1 MSKKILILT
10 SSPRPVSSTKKMAE
24 AFEKGAKAAGH
35 EVVWF
40 DAAKKNLQ
48 GCRGCNGCWSK
59 GEACCQK
66 DDFNE
71 LAKLLETC
79 DMLLIATPLY
89 WFSFPAQIKAAID
102 KLYAYGG
109 AGGLRPLAFKEVGLF
124 VAGELED
131 EWEYK
136 PLIDTYK
143 YTFRYLNQTDPII
156 DRGILRVYG
165 LHEEDRLQ
173 EALRKAEEY
182 GRAI

>member
-24 AFEKGAKAAGH
+24 AFEKGAKEAGH
-35 EVVWF
+35 EIVWF
-40 DAAKKNLQ
+40 DAANKNLQ

-71 LAKLLETC
+71 LANLLENC

-89 WFSFPAQIKAAID
+89 WFNFPAQIKAAID

-109 AGGLRPLAFKEVGLF
+109 AGGLRPLGFKEVGLF

-131 EWEYK
+131 EWEYQ
-136 PLIDTYK
+136 PLLDTYK
-143 YTFRYLNQTDPII
+143 YTFQFLSPNDPIK
-156 DRGILRVYG
+156 DRGVLRVYG
-165 LHEEDRLQ
+165 LSDEGRMTD
-173 EALRKAEEY
+173 ALEKAEAY
-182 GRAI
+182 GRAV

>member
-1 MSKKILILT
+1 MRKKILILT

-24 AFEKGAKAAGH
+24 AFEKAVKENDH

-40 DAAKKNLQ
+40 DAANKNLQ

-59 GEACCQK
+59 GEACCQN

-79 DMLLIATPLY
+79 DMLMIVTPLY
-89 WFSFPAQIKAAID
+89 WFNFPAQIKAAID

-109 AGGLRPLAFKEVGLF
+109 AGGLRPLSFKEVGLF

-136 PLIDTYK
+136 PLLDTYK
-143 YTFRYLNQTDPII
+143 YVFQFLNPENPLKDH
-156 DRGILRVYG
+156 GVLRVYG
-165 LHEEDRLQ
+165 LGD
-173 EALRKAEEY
+173 EARMADALKKAEEY